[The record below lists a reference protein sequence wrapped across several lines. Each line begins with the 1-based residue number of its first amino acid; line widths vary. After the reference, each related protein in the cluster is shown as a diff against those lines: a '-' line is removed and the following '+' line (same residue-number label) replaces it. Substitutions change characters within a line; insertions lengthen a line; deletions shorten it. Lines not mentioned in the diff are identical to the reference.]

1 MTTEKRDQIV
11 GLRLTKS
18 EREWLEEHAHRE
30 ALPLSLYIRSTLF
43 KAVKEGDHDD
53 RQGGI

>member
-53 RQGGI
+53 RQGCI